1 MNTWGRLL
9 RLTTWGESHG
19 EAIGGVLDGFPPG
32 IVLDIDQVQHE
43 LERRAPG
50 RSDLTSP
57 RREPDKVHILSG
69 VYEGKTTGAPIAIV
83 IYNEDQRSRDYSELA
98 RLFRPGH
105 ADYTYQMKYGHRDP
119 RGGGRASARE
129 TAIRVAAGAIVRQ
142 WLQGLGVEIVAYTT
156 QVGSATCDD
165 ASTSWSDI
173 YAQRHT
179 PLRCP
184 DPEAEEEM
192 QALIRSAR
200 DEGDSVGGI
209 VVCRAIGIP
218 VGLGEPL
225 YDKLSARLAYAMM
238 SINAVRGFEIG
249 DGFALGGD
257 VWFAEQ
263 RPLTPRPLDDYGG
276 GLLLQPLR
284 RHPRGYLHRG
294 RTAHAPS
301 GQAHALHPG
310 TSDDRR
316 YRGAGDE
323 PHHHRAPR
331 PMYRP
336 PRLARHRGHVCPY
349 PRGYAPAGS
358 APRPLAPKAYKGS
371 LPQPPSRAQCSPG

>member
-142 WLQGLGVEIVAYTT
+142 WLQGLGIEIVAYTT

-209 VVCRAIGIP
+209 VVCRAIGLP

-249 DGFALGGD
+249 DGFALGGMYGSQSND
-257 VWFAEQ
+257 LLRPDRSMPTGVDFSSNHCGGILGGISTGGELRMRLVVKPTPSIQVPQMTVDIEGQATSHTITGRHDPCIVPRVLPVIEAMCALTLGDMLLLAQ
-263 RPLTPRPLDDYGG
+263 RPDL
-276 GLLLQPLR
+276 
-284 RHPRGYLHRG
+284 
-294 RTAHAPS
+294 
-301 GQAHALHPG
+301 
-310 TSDDRR
+310 
-316 YRGAGDE
+316 
-323 PHHHRAPR
+323 
-331 PMYRP
+331 
-336 PRLARHRGHVCPY
+336 
-349 PRGYAPAGS
+349 
-358 APRPLAPKAYKGS
+358 
-371 LPQPPSRAQCSPG
+371 